1 MRIVVLG
8 ESAVAFAALVGAR
21 SGVSVTVVADPARGW
36 ANARALTAASDRV
49 ILADLVG
56 AESVDWANLI
66 ADVGDR
72 LVLSRRL
79 RFDRTIATARQA
91 IRAGNIG
98 ELRSAHLTWSFTSTG
113 GPDPIGLATELVD
126 AALWLLDDL
135 PRAVYAAHC
144 ADDGPP
150 FISVNLQTRR
160 GFLALLEA
168 TVASAGL
175 PPFRDV
181 SLLGSDGAIYHRSTD
196 DDLLWTTGGAD
207 VLSYADD
214 ALAREVAVVTSDA
227 LDRDDS
233 VARGSVVARNLAI
246 AAALARSLKTGEP
259 VQLGEESQ

>member
-8 ESAVAFAALVGAR
+8 ESAVAYAALVGAR
-21 SGVSVTVVADPARGW
+21 SGVSVTVVTDPAKGW
-36 ANARALTAASDRV
+36 ANARALAAVSDRV
-49 ILADLVG
+49 VLADLAG

-66 ADVGDR
+66 ANAGDR

-79 RFDRTIATARQA
+79 RFDRTIATARPT
-91 IRAGNIG
+91 IRAGDIG
-98 ELRSAHLTWSFTSTG
+98 ELRSAHLTWSFPSAD

-126 AALWLLDDL
+126 AALWLLDDA
-135 PRAVYAAHC
+135 PRAIYAVRC
-144 ADDGPP
+144 AADGPT

-168 TVASAGL
+168 MVVSPGL

-181 SLLGSDGAIYHRSTD
+181 SLLGSDGAIYHRSVN

-214 ALAREVAVVTSDA
+214 PLAREVAVVTSDA
-227 LDRDDS
+227 LDRDDRL
-233 VARGSVVARNLAI
+233 ARGSAVAGNLAI
-246 AAALARSLKTGEP
+246 AEALARSLASGEP
-259 VQLGEESQ
+259 VQIGEDAQ